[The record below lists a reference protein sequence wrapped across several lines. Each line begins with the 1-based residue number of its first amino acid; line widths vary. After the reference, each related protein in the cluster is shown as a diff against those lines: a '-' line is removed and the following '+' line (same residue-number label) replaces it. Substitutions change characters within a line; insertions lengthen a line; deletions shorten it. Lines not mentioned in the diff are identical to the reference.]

1 MNTTPKKVVVLVIGT
16 RHEFQRHQDTMPSRE
31 QVRADLCRHLR
42 KVIEERKID
51 LVAEEAGDDN
61 AVWKHL
67 KQDEP
72 DKELAES
79 LFGKGSATVDNP
91 VPTIAKALADEY
103 GMRHQD
109 IDVDVRADENNR
121 ESIEKRDAA
130 MTEKILTALGD
141 AESVLV
147 IVGEHHR
154 LSVAERLKREG
165 FDVESL
171 RFP

>member
-1 MNTTPKKVVVLVIGT
+1 MV
-16 RHEFQRHQDTMPSRE
+16 
-31 QVRADLCRHLR
+31 A
-42 KVIEERKID
+42 
-51 LVAEEAGDDN
+51 AEEAGDDN

-67 KQDEP
+67 KQDET
-72 DKELAES
+72 DQEFGERLY
-79 LFGKGSATVDNP
+79 GKGIATVDSP

-109 IDVDVRADENNR
+109 IDVDVRVDENNR

-130 MTEKILTALGD
+130 MTEKILAALGA

-171 RFP
+171 RFS